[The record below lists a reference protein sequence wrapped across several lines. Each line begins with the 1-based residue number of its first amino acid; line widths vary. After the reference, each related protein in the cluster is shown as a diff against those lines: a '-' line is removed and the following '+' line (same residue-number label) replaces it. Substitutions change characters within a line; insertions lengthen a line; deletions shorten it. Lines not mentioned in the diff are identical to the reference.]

1 MKRLALLTVA
11 LACLT
16 AALAIARSSGPP
28 ASRTGVPAI
37 ASIAAETTCL
47 SCHSGNAVN
56 SGGSLTLLG
65 LPSYFTGGHTY
76 RLTVHLASTQNVG
89 TPQWGFEMTA
99 VDTATGLG
107 AGTFAVVDAAQTQIV
122 TGSGSYATRRYPEQ
136 TSTGSKFNV
145 ASPVEWQVDWTAP
158 VAGASRVR
166 FYVVGLAADGDG
178 TTSGDWMY
186 STSAA
191 STDSVTAAVPTTWS
205 QIKHQYLR

>member
-1 MKRLALLTVA
+1 MKRFGLLLVA
-11 LACLT
+11 LSCLS
-16 AALAIARSSGPP
+16 AAIALARSTGPA

-37 ASIAAETTCL
+37 AGIAAENTCTG
-47 SCHSGNAVN
+47 CHSGNAVN
-56 SGGSLTLLG
+56 SGGSVTLLG
-65 LPSYFTGGHTY
+65 LPAYFAGGHTY
-76 RLTVHLASTQNVG
+76 RLTVHLASTQNAG

-107 AGTFAVVDAAQTQIV
+107 AGTFAVVDAAQTQIASG
-122 TGSGSYATRRYPEQ
+122 TGSYATRRYPEQ

-186 STSAA
+186 QANAA
-191 STDSVTAAVPTTWS
+191 STDSVTAAVPETWGG
-205 QIKHQYLR
+205 IKHRYLR

>member
-1 MKRLALLTVA
+1 MKRFGLLLVA
-11 LACLT
+11 LSCLT
-16 AALAIARSSGPP
+16 AALAVARSSGPA

-37 ASIAAETTCL
+37 AGIAAEGTCL

-56 SGGSLTLLG
+56 SGGSVTLLG
-65 LPSYFTGGHTY
+65 LPPYFTGGRTY
-76 RLTVHLASTQNVG
+76 RLTVHLASTQNAG

-107 AGTFAVVDAAQTQIV
+107 AGTFAVVNATDTQIAS
-122 TGSGSYATRRYPEQ
+122 GAGSYATRRYPEQ
-136 TSTGSKFNV
+136 TSAGSKFGV
-145 ASPVEWQVDWTAP
+145 VSPVEWQVDWTAP

-186 STSAA
+186 QANAA
-191 STDSVTAAVPTTWS
+191 STDSLTDAVPTTWGT
-205 QIKHQYLR
+205 IKHLYVR